1 MKLGKRQTRMF
12 TLLGINITLFYYM
25 SKLINTGQTFSD
37 GILVGFLM
45 AFVLICSLGILFTFG
60 EMVYLNF
67 KARIK

>member
-1 MKLGKRQTRMF
+1 MKLGKRQIRMF
-12 TLLGINITLFYYM
+12 TLLGIETTLFYYM
-25 SKLINTGQTFSD
+25 NKFINTGQTFSD

-45 AFVLICSLGILFTFG
+45 GLVFICSLIILYTFG

>member
-25 SKLINTGQTFSD
+25 SKFINTGQTFSD

-45 AFVLICSLGILFTFG
+45 GLVFICSLIILYTFG
-60 EMVYLNF
+60 EIIYLNF
-67 KARIK
+67 KIRK